1 MRGVRVAEDLA
12 HTLRMRPGCD
22 TFFAQAQGCFPFSS
36 PWALVRCRTLRCAR
50 SAIDTRGAGQ
60 AVQKVRANPEVPQR
74 LERVGVEAGTLPSAQ
89 FQKLLDADFVSAGQI
104 VKAAG
109 TQLD

>member
-1 MRGVRVAEDLA
+1 MPGVRVAEDLA

-22 TFFAQAQGCFPFSS
+22 TFLAQAQRLLPVLIPLGFGAVQDTAVRTFSN
-36 PWALVRCRTLRCAR
+36 VH
-50 SAIDTRGAGQ
+50 Q
-60 AVQKVRANPEVPQR
+60 AVQTVLAKPEVQQR

>member
-1 MRGVRVAEDLA
+1 MPGVRVAEELA

-22 TFFAQAQGCFPFSS
+22 SFLAQAQGLLPVLIPLGFG
-36 PWALVRCRTLRCAR
+36 AVQDTAVRTF
-50 SAIDTRGAGQ
+50 GNGHQ
-60 AVQKVRANPEVPQR
+60 AVQKVRATEVPQH
-74 LERVGVEAGTLPSAQ
+74 LERVGVEAGMLPSAQ